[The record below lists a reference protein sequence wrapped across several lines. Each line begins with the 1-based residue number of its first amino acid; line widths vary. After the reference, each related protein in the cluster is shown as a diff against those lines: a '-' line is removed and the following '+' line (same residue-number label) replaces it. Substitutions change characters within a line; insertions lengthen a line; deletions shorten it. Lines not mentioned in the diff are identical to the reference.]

1 MKKILLILF
10 STFIFC
16 ACDDSDN
23 DQVKPDLT
31 NFEEFSSDEI
41 AMLRENDESGL
52 IKGPAES
59 FPFWARVSNDMPK
72 GMPVTDE
79 YGIIYFYVQN
89 TDDVTSNFNL
99 LNFLD
104 FAAMGADIAVEGSAW
119 MKQPVLSPFQFPY
132 MVKLKGLGAVHVW
145 MITIDQV
152 EQVNEDGE
160 ITMEELNNLIP
171 PPSKGIATDFLEN
184 LWPYGDGG
192 APNPGIIVKA
202 NGYIVEGNGDIET
215 GQRFTFHFKTKYTID
230 AQPIK
235 ISVELKL
242 F

>member
-1 MKKILLILF
+1 MKKIILILF

-16 ACDDSDN
+16 ACEESDSE
-23 DQVKPDLT
+23 QIKPDLT
-31 NFEEFSSDEI
+31 DFEEFTSDEL
-41 AMLRENDESGL
+41 AMFRANDESGL
-52 IKGPAES
+52 IKGPAGP
-59 FPFWARVSNDMPK
+59 FPFWARVSNDMPQ

-79 YGIIYFYVQN
+79 YGIIYFYTQDPGKIP
-89 TDDVTSNFNL
+89 DDFDLRIFFDVRARSEP
-99 LNFLD
+99 
-104 FAAMGADIAVEGSAW
+104 IAVEGSAW

-132 MVKLKGLGAVHVW
+132 MVKLKGMGNVHVW
-145 MITIDQV
+145 ILTMDQV
-152 EQVNEDGE
+152 AEVNKDGK
-160 ITMEELNNLIP
+160 IYMAELNNLPIA
-171 PPSKGIATDFLEN
+171 KGIATDFLEN

-202 NGYIVEGNGDIET
+202 NGNIVEGYGSIKT
-215 GQRFTFHFKTKYTID
+215 GHRFTFHFKTKYTID